1 MYSLCKEKFMLCV
14 RCETVYYVMVF
25 SDQHEILPYVQY
37 SQSHTY
43 LKYFSCTNCCSSAD
57 EEEDPD
63 TKAAREKERRQANN
77 ARER

>member
-1 MYSLCKEKFMLCV
+1 
-14 RCETVYYVMVF
+14 MVF

-77 ARER
+77 ARERWVEEQTRKRCHRGLFTVLGQ